1 MPYESFPQDLQTA
14 KALKKELFDAIQK
27 AKETGQTQQAE
38 QLAQQTQAHLDQM
51 EQKIWPFQEQLPQA
65 ELQKQYTQQKAIFA
79 QNNLLELLPN
89 NELGIIGIDQKAYP
103 FPTLEQIQKELKSNP
118 EFKKKME
125 QGFTELHITPF
136 ALPLN
141 HLTAKVSE
149 AIKRHYVSMPDPKDP
164 TKTIPDPQKTKL
176 FTAKKDP
183 NDPTESLVPL
193 ELDENQP
200 LYIWDKYQEAD
211 INETLVYFPQQFTK
225 ENHQGQT
232 KTDVLKNQIK
242 FPGYLVTLQEK
253 QVNIPAKNQ
262 GQTIQQRKQLEANL
276 TPTEYL
282 DKLQEDQYQQESGLT
297 PEEWLTKFLIHLEK
311 TNEVID
317 DYQGHGKAC
326 YNLGGYFPA
335 SDGVSSARWY
345 RDGHR
350 AGLDGYDATY
360 QASFD
365 GARSG
370 VRV

>member
-14 KALKKELFDAIQK
+14 KALKAELFAAIQK

-51 EQKIWPFQEQLPQA
+51 EQKLWPFQEQLPQA
-65 ELQKQYTQQKAIFA
+65 ELQKQYTEQKAIFA

-89 NELGIIGIDQKAYP
+89 NELGIIGIDHKAYP
-103 FPTLEQIQKELKSNP
+103 FPTLEQIQQELKSNP

-136 ALPLN
+136 AVPLQK
-141 HLTAKVSE
+141 LTETVSQ
-149 AIKRHYVSMPDPKDP
+149 AIKRHYVSMPDPKDK

-183 NDPTESLVPL
+183 ADPNEQLVPL
-193 ELDENQP
+193 GLDENQP
-200 LYIWDKYQEAD
+200 LWVWDKYQEAD
-211 INETLVYFPQQFTK
+211 TNGTLVYFPQQFTQ

-232 KTDVLKNQIK
+232 KAEVLKNQIK
-242 FPGYLVTLQEK
+242 FPGYLITLQEK
-253 QVNIPAKNQ
+253 QVNIPAENQ
-262 GQTIQQRKQLEANL
+262 GETTQQRKQLEANL
-276 TPTEYL
+276 TPNDYL
-282 DKLQEDQYQQESGLT
+282 AKFKEDQYQQESGLT

-335 SDGVSSARWY
+335 SGYVSNANWRRGY
-345 RDGHR
+345 PQ
-350 AGLDGYDATY
+350 ALLDGNVATY
-360 QASFD
+360 QYSGD